1 MNQPIEC
8 DYCQLDYQKCFKIK
22 SCAMEYDVF
31 IPRIINCRCSMLPI
45 VQIWEKIKPTNIFS
59 NN

>member
-31 IPRIINCRCSMLPI
+31 IPIEYLNCRCVISPI
-45 VQIWEKIKPTNIFS
+45 VTWERIKPVNIFS